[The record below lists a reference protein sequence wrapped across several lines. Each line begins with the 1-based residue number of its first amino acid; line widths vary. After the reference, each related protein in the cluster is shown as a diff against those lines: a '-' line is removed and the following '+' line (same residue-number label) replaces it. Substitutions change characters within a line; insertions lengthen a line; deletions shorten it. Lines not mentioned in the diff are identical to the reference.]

1 MPFARNVAAER
12 YALARAICKG
22 AATVLL
28 CAATMVAATG
38 AAAAEAPLRLIAF
51 GDSLTHGFGLDQ
63 GDGFVPQLDAWLA
76 GQGHPQVEVINMGV
90 SGDTTA
96 GGKARLGWALA
107 DGADALI
114 LELGGN
120 DMLRGV
126 DPAVSRENL
135 RAMLQDL
142 AARDIPVLLA
152 GLEAPLNYGPE
163 FKAAFDGMYAELSA
177 EFGTLLY
184 PSFVDGLV
192 GQPDL
197 MQSDGIHPNKDGV
210 ARIVEGIG
218 PLVLDLIAQAQP
230 KATQ

>member
-1 MPFARNVAAER
+1 M
-12 YALARAICKG
+12 ICKG
-22 AATVLL
+22 AAVAIFL
-28 CAATMVAATG
+28 AAG
-38 AAAAEAPLRLIAF
+38 AMPAGADAPLRLIAF

-76 GQGHPQVEVINMGV
+76 AQGHPEIEVVNMGV

-96 GGKARLGWALA
+96 GGRARLAWALG

-126 DPAVSRENL
+126 DPAVSRDNL
-135 RAMLQDL
+135 RAMLDEL

-163 FKAAFDGMYAELSA
+163 FKAAFDGMYAELST

-192 GQPDL
+192 GKAGL
-197 MQSDGIHPNKDGV
+197 MQSDGIHPNADGV
-210 ARIVEGIG
+210 AKIVEGIG
-218 PLVLDLIAQAQP
+218 PLVLELIARTETA
-230 KATQ
+230 K